1 MNNNFTRNILIFIS
15 PLIFRLLLDVVFY
28 SQFLHIYGYVGY
40 VIDTSITYYVL
51 SWIFLIPFLFFHYNF
66 CFRYKFSS
74 VVAVLFLFASVIP
87 NTTLYAFMPV
97 KGMFL
102 VWLFVYWFLFY
113 LILYIFPDFFTSK
126 MVRVPIYVPIGVLIL
141 ISSVILY
148 VSFRYTSLRLWV
160 NIYDVYYI
168 RWDQETW
175 GLPSFF
181 NYIIMAASIILPF
194 FFVFFLSKRLWILAF
209 TVIFFIFLNYGIGG
223 HKSVLFS
230 FIVALIGYFFFSYNR
245 LKYIGVAFI
254 AVPVFSFLEQGL
266 FGSTNILALM
276 IHRGF
281 FIPSRI
287 TQVTYH
293 FFQSHELDLYRQ
305 KFMRRFGFRSPYD
318 MNIDHLISGFYF
330 NDYGSGA
337 NNGLFSDAYSN
348 LGVIGVLIIPVV
360 LVIILKLFDLCS
372 ASINAKLLFGVIVS
386 CFIALFSVSFSIALL
401 SNGLIIM
408 MLVLYSVGF
417 SSSPAFKGRLLFIS
431 KIIKTSK

>member
-160 NIYDVYYI
+160 NIYDVYSI
-168 RWDQETW
+168 RWDQESW
-175 GLPSFF
+175 GLPSLF
-181 NYIIMAASIILPF
+181 NYIIMAAGTILPF